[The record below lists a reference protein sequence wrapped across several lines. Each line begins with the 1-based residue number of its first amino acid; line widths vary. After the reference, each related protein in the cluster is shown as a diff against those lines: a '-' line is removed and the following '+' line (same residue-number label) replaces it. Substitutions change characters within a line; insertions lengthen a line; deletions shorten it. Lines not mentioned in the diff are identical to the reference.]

1 MRLTLSQRSPPAL
14 LGPLSLRSPNLHRPG
29 SHTHTTLS
37 SPHLALHQSP
47 PPFPRP
53 PYLDHSS
60 LRHLLQT
67 ELPPNLPPSRYTIY
81 PFVPRPQQTS
91 IPPAL
96 IDDSDAESTASPP
109 PGLPPSPPASVSAK
123 SLSETASLVSS
134 SPVFRLPTRWSE
146 QDRHTYLSVSADGR
160 ELTYHDGSS
169 PDNAGM
175 ARTNHPIPPACGIYY
190 YELEILSKAPKAHIS
205 IGYRIMDSLISLD
218 DLSFSRFAA
227 GDARLNKLP
236 GWEKNSWGY
245 HGDDG
250 GDTVG
255 AGIDFSQNRAFF
267 TKNGTLIGMVF
278 EHVACDVQVFP
289 SVGLRH
295 PNEHVRVNFGHTPFK
310 YDIDDHVQQRRD
322 TVWASI
328 QSKPLDW
335 RILDPARKGT
345 GAQTSRTDAPRTT
358 MDEEGHNEAARLVLN
373 YLIHHGYAKTAE
385 AFQTQ
390 LARAPTRAASPALP
404 IPPPAA
410 AAAPGPDIDSQCWD
424 IEGALSDLKERFPSV
439 LARDGGIMRLKLRC
453 RHKRAFSVA
462 SSSSHNGVEDV
473 DAMDVDDD
481 APAQAALKAALAY
494 GRALRTEYKKEAT
507 ERQDVHA
514 LLERTWSVIAY
525 HFPVE
530 AGGEVGRWAG
540 QDARDSLAGEVN
552 QVILESQGFPR
563 QPALERI
570 YRQTGASLIQ
580 LGFLGVGAAVFADL
594 QRELLD

>member
-1 MRLTLSQRSPPAL
+1 MLFLLANVGLTYFKVGTLSGLAL
-14 LGPLSLRSPNLHRPG
+14 TSAKIVPFLPRMVHLLVCDEVC
-29 SHTHTTLS
+29 
-37 SPHLALHQSP
+37 HLASL
-47 PPFPRP
+47 
-53 PYLDHSS
+53 LMSS
-60 LRHLLQT
+60 T
-67 ELPPNLPPSRYTIY
+67 
-81 PFVPRPQQTS
+81 
-91 IPPAL
+91 
-96 IDDSDAESTASPP
+96 
-109 PGLPPSPPASVSAK
+109 
-123 SLSETASLVSS
+123 
-134 SPVFRLPTRWSE
+134 
-146 QDRHTYLSVSADGR
+146 
-160 ELTYHDGSS
+160 
-169 PDNAGM
+169 
-175 ARTNHPIPPACGIYY
+175 
-190 YELEILSKAPKAHIS
+190 
-205 IGYRIMDSLISLD
+205 
-218 DLSFSRFAA
+218 
-227 GDARLNKLP
+227 
-236 GWEKNSWGY
+236 
-245 HGDDG
+245 
-250 GDTVG
+250 
-255 AGIDFSQNRAFF
+255 
-267 TKNGTLIGMVF
+267 GMVF

-410 AAAPGPDIDSQCWD
+410 AAAPGPDIDSPMLSADHENEGVGTNMLEQRLTIVRAVRRGD

-453 RHKRAFSVA
+453 RQFVELVNAAAEAKRAFSVA

-552 QVILESQGFPR
+552 QVILGAQSHLLIAHQCLWCPFFRITLFFCRVARIPKATSTRAYLSPNWCEPNPTRLPR
-563 QPALERI
+563 CR
-570 YRQTGASLIQ
+570 RRSLC
-580 LGFLGVGAAVFADL
+580 GSAT
-594 QRELLD
+594 